1 MGLAVYKVVEKGDEV
16 LREKA
21 REVPKI
27 TLNIIKLL
35 DNMRDTMYANKG
47 VGLAAPQIGISKRVI
62 VVDVGEGLVEMI
74 NPWIQEA
81 RGEITD
87 LEGCLSIPEVV
98 GDVKRAEEIKVKG
111 LNRDGLEME
120 IVVQGF
126 AARAFQHEIDH
137 LDGILFIDKAENI
150 RRAKS

>member
-1 MGLAVYKVVEKGDEV
+1 MGLAVYNVVEIGEEV

-74 NPWIQEA
+74 NPLIQEA

-137 LDGILFIDKAENI
+137 LDGILFTDKAENI
-150 RRAKS
+150 RRAK

>member
-1 MGLAVYKVVEKGDEV
+1 LAVYKVVEKGDEV

>member
-1 MGLAVYKVVEKGDEV
+1 MAVYSIVLNGDEV

-27 TLNIIKLL
+27 TPNIIKLL

-47 VGLAAPQIGISKRVI
+47 VGLAAPQIGVSKRVI
-62 VVDVGEGLVEMI
+62 VVDVGEGLIEVI
-74 NPWIQEA
+74 NPEILDR
-81 RGEITD
+81 RGEILD

-98 GDVKRAEEIKVKG
+98 GDVKRAAEIRVSG
-111 LNRDGLEME
+111 LDRDGRE
-120 IVVQGF
+120 IEVKAGGYL
-126 AARAFQHEIDH
+126 ARAFQHEMDH

-150 RRAKS
+150 RKVKS